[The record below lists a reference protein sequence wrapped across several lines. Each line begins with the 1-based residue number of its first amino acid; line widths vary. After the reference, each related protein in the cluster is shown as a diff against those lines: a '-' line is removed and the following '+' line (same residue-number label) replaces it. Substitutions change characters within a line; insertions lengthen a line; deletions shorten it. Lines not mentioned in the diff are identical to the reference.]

1 MSEESTE
8 PRRFS
13 RRDLLTKVPI
23 AIVGGVALGVAL
35 GRPLASRFI
44 RGRQSLE
51 VPEGSI
57 FTPADDARRT

>member
-8 PRRFS
+8 ARRMS
-13 RRDLLTKVPI
+13 RRDLLIKVPI
-23 AIVGGVALGVAL
+23 AVVGGVALGIAI
-35 GRPLASRFI
+35 GRPLAARFL

>member
-1 MSEESTE
+1 MSEETTE
-8 PRRFS
+8 QRRLS

-23 AIVGGVALGVAL
+23 AIVGGVALGIAV
-35 GRPLASRFI
+35 GRPLAARFL